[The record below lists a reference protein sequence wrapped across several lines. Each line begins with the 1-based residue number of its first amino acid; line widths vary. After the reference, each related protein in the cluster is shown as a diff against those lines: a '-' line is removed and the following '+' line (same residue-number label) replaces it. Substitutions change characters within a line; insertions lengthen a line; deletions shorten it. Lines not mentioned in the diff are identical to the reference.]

1 MKSYETSAT
10 VEDRGQVRVT
20 GVPFA
25 PGTRV
30 EVTVSPIE
38 NGNAEASEPAGR
50 AHRLLAALD
59 KGRNIQPIGPLRRA
73 DLYDRGVLH

>member
-1 MKSYETSAT
+1 M
-10 VEDRGQVRVT
+10 EDRGQVQVT

-38 NGNAEASEPAGR
+38 NGSTAASADVPRR
-50 AHRLLAALD
+50 AQRLLAALD
-59 KGRNIQPIGPLRRA
+59 KARNTQPIGPLRRA